1 MQQATEIVWP
11 ETPEFGVSPINL
23 FVPTW
28 TYSDR
33 YNGQPI
39 VPHILLGPYHL
50 VRRAEFLQLNSIHH
64 ILCIRDPSEQLFLRE
79 IATNPPTEFHIIDVP
94 ADVRKTSI
102 IPHFIQANAM
112 LAGMV
117 RVGQNVLVCC
127 SDGIDKSA
135 SFVAAY
141 LMNTFALQAVDAVTF
156 VQNHRYCATPSPG
169 GYKIKLSEYEPI
181 CAAQRSSA
189 GNSGQEDANV
199 TRRRDSED
207 EGSEYMDIAADPM
220 VPVEARPIAGKRLIK
235 RAR

>member
-94 ADVRKTSI
+94 AII

-117 RVGQNVLVCC
+117 RVGRT
-127 SDGIDKSA
+127 DGIDKSA